1 MDTPQTRAISL
12 FVDEL
17 RALRERAGSPALS
30 ELAGYSRQAGF
41 SQHKVSEATFRRLIS
56 RHRAVL
62 PRPSWV
68 LVAAFVTACHI
79 AAESRSPGMD
89 KHELGTLDEWKAC
102 WESVR
107 NGDPGSVS
115 IFKPTVR
122 INALETEGEWGLE
135 ASIEEIL
142 QRLEKG
148 ISIHLKSLPKNG
160 ALLIAISGPKFGA
173 INRIEN
179 NITTIGRHPSCDIL
193 LLDDSVSHWHAR
205 IIRYGAQFTIRD
217 EGSLNGIVRRNIL
230 IKDSLLWSYDEL
242 RIGKLRFLF
251 VQGGDVKGFRS
262 TTYGPARRSLIQ
274 DITANTTEIEPFKSL
289 GDDAGLG

>member
-1 MDTPQTRAISL
+1 MVNTPQTRAISL
-12 FVDEL
+12 FIDEL
-17 RALRERAGSPALS
+17 RELRRRAGSPALS
-30 ELAGYSRQAGF
+30 ELAGYSRQARF

-56 RHRAVL
+56 RHRASL
-62 PRPSWV
+62 PRPSWA

-79 AAESRSPGMD
+79 AAGVAD
-89 KHELGTLDEWKAC
+89 TDNHELGTLDEWKAC
-102 WESVR
+102 WESAR
-107 NGDPGSVS
+107 NGDLGSAS
-115 IFKPTVR
+115 FFNPTVR
-122 INALETEGEWGLE
+122 ITALDAEGEWGLE

-148 ISIHLKSLPKNG
+148 ISIHLKSLSKYG

-173 INRIEN
+173 INKIEN

-205 IIRYGAQFTIRD
+205 IIRYGAEFTIRD

-230 IKDSLLWSYDEL
+230 LKDSVLWSYDEL
-242 RIGKLRFLF
+242 RIGRLRFLF

-274 DITANTTEIEPFKSL
+274 DITANTTEIEPFKPL
-289 GDDAGLG
+289 GG

>member
-1 MDTPQTRAISL
+1 MSAISL
-12 FVDEL
+12 FIDEL
-17 RALRERAGSPALS
+17 RALRRRAGSPALG
-30 ELAGYSRQAGF
+30 ELAGYSRRAGF
-41 SQHKVSEATFRRLIS
+41 SQHKVSEATFRRLFS
-56 RHRAVL
+56 RHRASL

-79 AAESRSPGMD
+79 AAEAAGMD
-89 KHELGTLDEWKAC
+89 KRELGTLDEWKAC
-102 WESVR
+102 WESAR
-107 NGDPGSVS
+107 NGDPGSATF
-115 IFKPTVR
+115 FKPTVR
-122 INALETEGEWGLE
+122 ITTLDAEGEWGLE

-148 ISIHLKSLPKNG
+148 ISLHLKSLSKYG
-160 ALLIAISGPKFGA
+160 ALLIAISGEKFGA

-179 NITTIGRHPSCDIL
+179 NITTIGRHPSCDIF

-230 IKDSLLWSYDEL
+230 IKDSVLWSYDEL

-262 TTYGPARRSLIQ
+262 PSYGPARRSLIE
-274 DITANTTEIEPFKSL
+274 DITASTTEVEPPDSPDGDDSL
-289 GDDAGLG
+289 G